1 MNLYAKRPG
10 RLAPPPLVTLSR
22 CRHAD
27 HTTFLTKDKADV
39 HLASL
44 LITFSPSCHSF
55 DASQVMKISAA
66 ILLLAASLAIAA
78 PIAAPEGSDVRS
90 LTRSPHLVSL

>member
-1 MNLYAKRPG
+1 
-10 RLAPPPLVTLSR
+10 
-22 CRHAD
+22 
-27 HTTFLTKDKADV
+27 
-39 HLASL
+39 
-44 LITFSPSCHSF
+44 
-55 DASQVMKISAA
+55 MKISAA